1 LGGRAAGFHV
11 QFLSTNHFHFSVSC
25 KQVGFHVYRLRRVI
39 SSQLDVY
46 FHLWNNGT
54 PHWEREKRL
63 WEEEQEKEWFTV
75 LSKSTKRL
83 IKKTN
88 NKRVSFVENLV
99 QKAPEKPAQPPVLI
113 RFGSH
118 LVPLPSKPE
127 IGVISLLFVGHNFNF
142 RLDRSRVLRDSSE
155 MHVSSS
161 DGIRTAEFLEAK
173 VLNSNSNLSFGRVG
187 CSRCLDTRHDR
198 SQCANKIRCRAC
210 FNYGHVQRK
219 CLTKARP
226 RLVWI
231 QKEIPTNR
239 IGCKGLLKSRAV
251 DVWKPDSL
259 PSDESSPLVDEE
271 ALNFMAVNKLCADQ
285 LFYTNNGLPDGFIRH
300 GIYTLNL
307 ASPISK
313 PLCSPPSAPVITI
326 PASALNPASSTT
338 GTAIVPW
345 KPIPHVMALQFLQ
358 FVLECRR
365 APKPQVQQA
374 PVILLGWTQEEPTK
388 HGPSASG
395 PESFDFK
402 AQQLQPNPTQE
413 AGQKRGCGHP
423 KKVLS
428 LPPQSSSSPL
438 VESSVRRSV
447 KNRKG
452 KKGFHTPTVRL
463 AEEPSKKR
471 NKIGAVLIDD
481 ATGLPGLIPVEFL
494 QDWGIKCGIAP
505 AELSQEA
512 LMQAPS
518 TNLVPDEDTPS

>member
-1 LGGRAAGFHV
+1 
-11 QFLSTNHFHFSVSC
+11 
-25 KQVGFHVYRLRRVI
+25 
-39 SSQLDVY
+39 
-46 FHLWNNGT
+46 
-54 PHWEREKRL
+54 
-63 WEEEQEKEWFTV
+63 
-75 LSKSTKRL
+75 
-83 IKKTN
+83 
-88 NKRVSFVENLV
+88 
-99 QKAPEKPAQPPVLI
+99 
-113 RFGSH
+113 
-118 LVPLPSKPE
+118 
-127 IGVISLLFVGHNFNF
+127 
-142 RLDRSRVLRDSSE
+142 
-155 MHVSSS
+155 
-161 DGIRTAEFLEAK
+161 
-173 VLNSNSNLSFGRVG
+173 
-187 CSRCLDTRHDR
+187 
-198 SQCANKIRCRAC
+198 
-210 FNYGHVQRK
+210 
-219 CLTKARP
+219 
-226 RLVWI
+226 
-231 QKEIPTNR
+231 
-239 IGCKGLLKSRAV
+239 
-251 DVWKPDSL
+251 
-259 PSDESSPLVDEE
+259 
-271 ALNFMAVNKLCADQ
+271 
-285 LFYTNNGLPDGFIRH
+285 
-300 GIYTLNL
+300 
-307 ASPISK
+307 
-313 PLCSPPSAPVITI
+313 
-326 PASALNPASSTT
+326 
-338 GTAIVPW
+338 
-345 KPIPHVMALQFLQ
+345 MALQFLQ